1 MNKTGFRVLEREQLR
16 QLVPSVF
23 ATQPWDQMSERYKFI
38 PTIDVVDALTNEG
51 WLPVKAMQN
60 RVRIAERKDFTKHEV
75 RFRRTDIAPIVGD
88 VFPEIVLINS
98 HDGLSAYSMFA
109 GLFRLTCLNGMVV
122 GEGTFD
128 KIRVRHS
135 GNVVNEVV
143 EGSYR
148 IIDEVPLLADSVEH
162 MRQVRLET
170 EEKVILAQAAL
181 VMKYDVEP
189 EEIAAIPVKAEQL
202 LAPRRFVDR
211 QEDNLWSTFNVVQEH
226 LRKGGDRCYSPESR
240 RRNGTREV
248 KSITEDLRLN
258 RALGKLA
265 AETKKLNGRTQP
277 ITQTI
282 EDFASTACPS
292 VGKHQKGCD

>member
-162 MRQVRLET
+162 MRQVRLEP

-226 LRKGGDRCYSPESR
+226 LTKGGDRYYSPESR
-240 RRNGTREV
+240 RRNSTREV

-258 RALGKLA
+258 RALWTLA
-265 AETKKLNGRTQP
+265 EEMKKL
-277 ITQTI
+277 
-282 EDFASTACPS
+282 
-292 VGKHQKGCD
+292 KGGN